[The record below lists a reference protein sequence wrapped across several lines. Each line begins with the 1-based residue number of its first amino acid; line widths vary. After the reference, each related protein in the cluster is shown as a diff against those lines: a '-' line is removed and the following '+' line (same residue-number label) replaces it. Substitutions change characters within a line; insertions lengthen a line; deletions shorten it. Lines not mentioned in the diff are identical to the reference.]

1 MPRNKR
7 FLCLAAA
14 TATCIIAI
22 SILIVAPA
30 APAQTQAQA
39 PAHAPAGTG
48 SISGNVSD
56 HQGSPLAGAQVTLTN
71 LATKETTNGS
81 TDGTGAYSFE
91 DLKPGH
97 YTVVFESKGLITK
110 TESIEVRAGKKS
122 KVSERLRPPELEK
135 KKDVEGVFVVKKDGA
150 VDFRPIKTGISAE
163 LQTEVLE
170 GLADGEEIVT
180 GPFKALRSL
189 KIGDRVKV
197 DNSAAG
203 PDAEKKS

>member
-7 FLCLAAA
+7 FLCLVAA

-30 APAQTQAQA
+30 VPAQTQAQA
-39 PAHAPAGTG
+39 PAHAPVGSG

-71 LATKETTNGS
+71 LATKEATNGS

-110 TESIEVRAGKKS
+110 TESVEIKAGKKS
-122 KVSERLRPPELEK
+122 KVSERLKSPEEK
-135 KKDVEGVFVVKKDGA
+135 KKTDVE
-150 VDFRPIKTGISAE
+150 
-163 LQTEVLE
+163 
-170 GLADGEEIVT
+170 
-180 GPFKALRSL
+180 
-189 KIGDRVKV
+189 
-197 DNSAAG
+197 
-203 PDAEKKS
+203 